1 MPKRT
6 GGKRLKNPIDP
17 RRLKE
22 MADEAT
28 VDAYGESEQISG
40 WSCMLDE
47 HLAVPFETVV
57 FGVAVTVEKLDL
69 REDLQIVAICKRGRV
84 RQAIEI
90 RELPLPTPRPAGA
103 EWIEAYRHWRR
114 GW

>member
-1 MPKRT
+1 MT
-6 GGKRLKNPIDP
+6 TAIDP
-17 RRLKE
+17 RRLRE
-22 MADEAT
+22 MAEEAT

-40 WSCMLDE
+40 WSSMLDE

-57 FGVAVTVEKLDL
+57 LGVAVIVERLDL
-69 REDLQIVAICKRGRV
+69 RDGLQIVAICRRGRA

-90 RELPLPTPRPAGA
+90 RELPLQTPKPAGA

>member
-1 MPKRT
+1 MPKRAGT
-6 GGKRLKNPIDP
+6 KRVKTAIDP

-22 MADEAT
+22 MAEEAT

-47 HLAVPFETVV
+47 HLTVPFEAVV
-57 FGVAVTVEKLDL
+57 LGVSVTVERLDL
-69 REDLQIVAICKRGRV
+69 RDDLQIVAICKRGPA

-90 RELPLPTPRPAGA
+90 RELPLSTPKPLGA

>member
-1 MPKRT
+1 MPKRAGST
-6 GGKRLKNPIDP
+6 RVKIAIDP
-17 RRLKE
+17 RRLNE
-22 MADEAT
+22 MAEEAT
-28 VDAYGESEQISG
+28 VDAYDESEQISG

-47 HLAVPFETVV
+47 HLAVPFEAVV
-57 FGVAVTVEKLDL
+57 LGVSVTVEKLDL
-69 REDLQIVAICKRGRV
+69 RDDLQIVAICKRGRT

>member
-1 MPKRT
+1 MPKRADN
-6 GGKRLKNPIDP
+6 KRVKTAIDP

-22 MADEAT
+22 MPEEAT

-57 FGVAVTVEKLDL
+57 LGAAVTVEKLDL
-69 REDLQIVAICKRGRV
+69 RDDDQIVAICKRGRT

-90 RELPLPTPRPAGA
+90 RELPLPTPEPAGA
-103 EWIEAYRHWRR
+103 EWIDAYRHWRK